1 MKSGQPYILNFR
13 PFSPGQF
20 LPERI
25 GTVGTDW
32 DGLGQNGG
40 IGTELGESTNHSS
53 TTLVWFVRD
62 FNINNRHTA
71 FQMSHWLIEPSSPF
85 TQALGILFM
94 NIKSTDTGRRNV
106 LWIWHQFSSSAQKW
120 GILKQLCQHI
130 CASICHKKKHY
141 FLSMMIF

>member
-53 TTLVWFVRD
+53 TTLV
-62 FNINNRHTA
+62 
-71 FQMSHWLIEPSSPF
+71 
-85 TQALGILFM
+85 
-94 NIKSTDTGRRNV
+94 
-106 LWIWHQFSSSAQKW
+106 
-120 GILKQLCQHI
+120 
-130 CASICHKKKHY
+130 
-141 FLSMMIF
+141 